1 MSSTQS
7 AAFFFSPLFPFPSS
21 FRSWCD
27 SALEAPA
34 EPTALREW
42 ITSLMLPRAVH
53 ADAECG
59 NRRSGYDVLAGGDQR
74 RAVVSATGL
83 ALEFMARVTVRRR
96 SPVGAVPAS
105 HVSRATADWR
115 RV

>member
-1 MSSTQS
+1 VSSTQS

-59 NRRSGYDVLAGGDQR
+59 TV
-74 RAVVSATGL
+74 AVNTTFWPAVTKG
-83 ALEFMARVTVRRR
+83 AL
-96 SPVGAVPAS
+96 SLGQL
-105 HVSRATADWR
+105 DWR
-115 RV
+115 WSLWPE

>member
-7 AAFFFSPLFPFPSS
+7 AAFFFSPFFPFPSS

-27 SALEAPA
+27 RAVEAPA

-59 NRRSGYDVLAGGDQR
+59 NRRSEYDVLAGGDQR
-74 RAVVSATGL
+74 RAVVRATGL

-96 SPVGAVPAS
+96 SPVGGVPAR
-105 HVSRATADWR
+105 VTSRATAD
-115 RV
+115 